1 MLTVDV
7 VQMLRQQSIEENV
20 TGMIAWLGLFLDARK
35 LYELHRKYWSISQK
49 ISIWLSHLKV
59 KFKWQ
64 AD

>member
-1 MLTVDV
+1 M
-7 VQMLRQQSIEENV
+7 
-20 TGMIAWLGLFLDARK
+20 AWLGLFLDAGK
-35 LYELHRKYWSISQK
+35 VDKLHRKYWSISQK